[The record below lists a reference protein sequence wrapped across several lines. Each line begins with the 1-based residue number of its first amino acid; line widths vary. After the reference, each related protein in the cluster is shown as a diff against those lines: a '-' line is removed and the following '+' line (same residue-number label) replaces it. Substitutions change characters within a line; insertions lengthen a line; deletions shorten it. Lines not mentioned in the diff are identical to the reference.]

1 MGLFKSKREK
11 EIERKIR
18 ARRARVMLQN
28 YIANLER
35 LQKRIFLLGKEARKL
50 SDDKLARRQA
60 IKFLALDSRINQ
72 AKKLLLIMEEAEA
85 QKELVKISSS
95 FITFTKDIVKSI
107 AEGPD
112 ASKIANMQG
121 EFEKA
126 MSKAEGLEE
135 VLSVVVDTAN
145 ESILSSGDFNDEKV
159 SSIMKILDNE
169 AGVEEKDIDL
179 AIEKRLKEVEDMM
192 KR

>member
-1 MGLFKSKREK
+1 MGLFKSKKEK

-18 ARRARVMLQN
+18 ARRAKVMLQN
-28 YIANLER
+28 YIVNLER
-35 LQKRIFLLGKEARKL
+35 LQKRIFALGKEAKKL
-50 SDDKLARRQA
+50 NDDKLARRQA
-60 IKFLALDSRINQ
+60 VKFLALESRINQ
-72 AKKLLLIMEEAEA
+72 AKKLLLLMEEAEA
-85 QKELVKISSS
+85 QKELVHVSSS
-95 FITFTKDIVKSI
+95 FITFTKDIAKSI

-126 MSKAEGLEE
+126 MDKAEGLEE

-159 SSIMKILDNE
+159 SSVMKIVESE
-169 AGVEEKDIDL
+169 AGVEEKDMDV
-179 AIEKRLKEVEDMM
+179 AIEKRLREVEDAM

>member
-11 EIERKIR
+11 EMERKIR
-18 ARRARVMLQN
+18 ARKAKIMLQN
-28 YIANLER
+28 YIVNLER
-35 LQKRIFLLGKEARKL
+35 LQKRIFTLGKEAKKL
-50 SDDKLARRQA
+50 GDDKLVRRQA
-60 IKFLALDSRINQ
+60 IKFLALESRINQ
-72 AKKLLLIMEEAEA
+72 AKKLLLLMEEAEA

-95 FITFTKDIVKSI
+95 FITFTKDIANSI

-112 ASKIANMQG
+112 ASKITKMQG

-126 MSKAEGLEE
+126 MEKAEGLEE

-145 ESILSSGDFNDEKV
+145 ESILSNGEFNDQKV
-159 SSIMKILDNE
+159 AEVMKILDSE
-169 AGVEEKDIDL
+169 STVEEKNLDVS
-179 AIEKRLKEVEDMM
+179 IEQKLKEVEDMM